1 MTYPPRC
8 RLIAAEELEIVH
20 DLAMQIWPK
29 CYRRAI
35 APTQIDEL
43 ASALFDLDRL
53 RDDMDCGESFWIV
66 RVGDHDVG
74 FISARLDGAVIRIS
88 RLYVLPDY
96 RGYGLGKTLVRAAQD
111 HFGPAQRLAVRV
123 NKDHETSVDF
133 CLRSGFAI
141 AREIPTQLGQYGFTH
156 YEMHKDLRN

>member
-1 MTYPPRC
+1 MSFSPRC
-8 RLIAAEELEIVH
+8 RRITIEDLDIVH

-53 RDDMDCGESFWIV
+53 EDAMDGGESFWVV
-66 RVGDHDVG
+66 RVGEYDVG
-74 FISARLDGAVIRIS
+74 FISARLDGAYIRIS

-96 RGYGLGKTLVRAAQD
+96 RGFGLGKLLVQAAQG
-111 HFGPAQRLAVRV
+111 HFGPAQHLAVLV

-133 CLRSGFAI
+133 CLRAGFAI
-141 AREIPTQLGQYGFTH
+141 DREIATQVGQYGFTH
-156 YEMHKDLRN
+156 YVMRKPLDA